1 MAPWVPAAMWKKPRR
16 IHKSAS
22 YGVLRMDAYAFG

>member
-1 MAPWVPAAMWKKPRR
+1 MGACGDVEKPRR

-22 YGVLRMDAYAFG
+22 YGGLRMDAYAFG